1 MRQPQAGAR
10 GVAAGRRCR
19 SRLRQAAWEKGV
31 DLPPAPHLSGKT
43 AAQHPRGVHVGPP
56 TPPAQRRV
64 CARRWH
70 GCARRQRRRDPAAT
84 KTRHTGCVCGRVR
97 SPPSVAAGEG
107 DTHGC
112 RELQPNQN
120 KRPRREQRAARST
133 SECAATRFPTKTRP
147 HRHRQRHWPTYL
159 SVAAATGKE
168 EATQVATGGAGGLPT
183 RLEIG
188 GQEQPKEA
196 RGRAHRQHQTARDQ
210 SLENGGGSAP
220 SSPPSAARGPAGALP
235 SGRSQGARRAD
246 QSARGMGCR
255 LAGLVQQGGGGGRA
269 AGRRRAQ
276 RHRAATWPRLG
287 GRSPRQTGGRQPWTH
302 VMLSHTLCATA
313 LTSLRRVLL
322 VC

>member
-196 RGRAHRQHQTARDQ
+196 RGRAHRQ
-210 SLENGGGSAP
+210 AP
-220 SSPPSAARGPAGALP
+220 D
-235 SGRSQGARRAD
+235 GARPEPRKRRRKRTELTPLRCPRPSRCASQWPITGCPSCRPVGSGD
-246 QSARGMGCR
+246 GVSACW
-255 LAGLVQQGGGGGRA
+255 ACA
-269 AGRRRAQ
+269 AGGWWGQSRWPAAVPGATVLQ
-276 RHRAATWPRLG
+276 RGLGWVAAVPDRLEGANRGRTSCSLTRFVPRL
-287 GRSPRQTGGRQPWTH
+287 
-302 VMLSHTLCATA
+302 
-313 LTSLRRVLL
+313 
-322 VC
+322 